1 MSGQV
6 NSGSKNKTVYIP
18 KGDDGQRVKVL
29 KKKTIHLK
37 NRQGRQLTVTLREY
51 HPGDEPGII
60 ACIRDEYA
68 DTYFKQNFY
77 RPEYL
82 YKEAQSGHITFLVA
96 QTQQEEIAGI
106 MILKEF
112 LPEESMCEI
121 ASQIFRK
128 KYRGYGLAMP
138 FFEYGMDILL
148 SRNYSAAYCLPVLF
162 HDTTQRLL
170 YRLRLRATGFIL
182 NVFDMEHVRHSYKR
196 CRNTK
201 HSQGIQIRSVGKKDA
216 GTVYIPR
223 EHQAFC
229 REIYES
235 LGVAYCM
242 AKTDRFLRGGHDKK
256 NLLSVSDLS
265 YRQDKIQS
273 SLEIN
278 VHQVGND
285 LAERIADIHKEFP
298 VKGRQTVNVFLNIND
313 RNSVWAYRVLTDRG
327 YFFTGL
333 KPLCSENEYMV
344 LHNPGD
350 VEIYFEDYVLSGEFM
365 RLLTYVKSCYTI
377 RQ

>member
-327 YFFTGL
+327 YFFTG
-333 KPLCSENEYMV
+333 
-344 LHNPGD
+344 
-350 VEIYFEDYVLSGEFM
+350 
-365 RLLTYVKSCYTI
+365 
-377 RQ
+377 